1 MWLSVLIFVVI
12 TLILGWTLFGYFI
25 YLFLIGLFNQKK
37 PPVFP
42 EIWPKIS
49 IIVPCY
55 NEAGHILEKVK
66 NLKEIDYPPDLLEI
80 VFVDG
85 GSSDNT
91 LGLLKME
98 ITRDKFFRID
108 VSPKKGKINQL
119 NHILPETKGD
129 IIVNTDVDGL
139 LNKEAIKWIAA
150 EFAQDPS
157 VSVVGAY
164 CYPDDT
170 LDIEHCY
177 WSAQNK
183 SRFLET
189 FAKTSSIVVAQ
200 CYAFRKELL
209 KSFPE
214 DVVADDVY
222 VAFLA
227 NSSGLKT
234 IYSNLAKAPEIR
246 TPKNYSDFIP
256 HKFRKSNAYLR
267 ESLRFV
273 YKLPDMDNFFK
284 MMFVTKIAQQLFLPL
299 AFFSWLFFAGVLITL
314 FRFDIVIIGTLLL
327 LVLLIIT
334 NRIFN
339 WVKLPDGLHKYSLWT
354 IIRVY
359 IITNIIVFSTGLSY
373 PFYRQ
378 DSSYKRLENK

>member
-1 MWLSVLIFVVI
+1 
-12 TLILGWTLFGYFI
+12 
-25 YLFLIGLFNQKK
+25 
-37 PPVFP
+37 
-42 EIWPKIS
+42 
-49 IIVPCY
+49 
-55 NEAGHILEKVK
+55 
-66 NLKEIDYPPDLLEI
+66 
-80 VFVDG
+80 
-85 GSSDNT
+85 
-91 LGLLKME
+91 
-98 ITRDKFFRID
+98 
-108 VSPKKGKINQL
+108 
-119 NHILPETKGD
+119 
-129 IIVNTDVDGL
+129 
-139 LNKEAIKWIAA
+139 
-150 EFAQDPS
+150 
-157 VSVVGAY
+157 
-164 CYPDDT
+164 
-170 LDIEHCY
+170 
-177 WSAQNK
+177 
-183 SRFLET
+183 
-189 FAKTSSIVVAQ
+189 
-200 CYAFRKELL
+200 
-209 KSFPE
+209 
-214 DVVADDVY
+214 ADDVY

-234 IYSNLAKAPEIR
+234 IYSNLAKAPEMR

-314 FRFDIVIIGTLLL
+314 FRFDIVILGTLLL

-359 IITNIIVFSTGLSY
+359 ISTNIIVFSTGLSY